1 MRPIISL
8 LIAFL
13 MAGTLT
19 ACGQGEPAPAD
30 AVPAPEPV
38 PVEQVR
44 EDPFAAYFDLSG
56 LSDETLDQ
64 ARQVIDQ
71 ESTQDGVTVH
81 VSQTL
86 GDGRSLY
93 VAFDAIYPEQADP
106 TEFPTVRLAKGAVD
120 DPIQAEELPGLI
132 NSGINGAQT
141 QENTMSYLAE
151 FDFREPC
158 LTGQE
163 VSLLVEDPATG
174 GVHMFTWTAENEGF
188 FAQANLMDQTG
199 RTVGSAALSSFL
211 LTLELPRTD
220 DWTHNQW
227 TALAETLQLLDA
239 DGNPL
244 QGFMNWQGGNGVFY
258 AQFYSPIGPGAAAT
272 IQAENCTGTF
282 Q

>member
-1 MRPIISL
+1 MKPITSL
-8 LIAFL
+8 LIAL
-13 MAGTLT
+13 LLAVTLT
-19 ACGQGEPAPAD
+19 ACGGGKAAPAE
-30 AVPAPEPV
+30 ATPAPEP
-38 PVEQVR
+38 PTADQVQA
-44 EDPFAAYFDLSG
+44 DPFNAYFDLSG
-56 LSDETLDQ
+56 LSNETLDRSLQ
-64 ARQVIDQ
+64 TIDQ
-71 ESTQDGVTVH
+71 ESTRDGVTVR

-93 VAFDAIYPEQADP
+93 VAFDVLYPEQADP
-106 TEFPTVRLAKGAVD
+106 TAFPTVRLAKGAVD
-120 DPIQAEELPGLI
+120 DPSQSEELPGLI
-132 NSGINGAQT
+132 NSGINGVQT
-141 QENTMSYLAE
+141 QENAMSYLAE

-174 GVHMFTWTAENEGF
+174 GIHMFTWTAENEGF
-188 FAQANLMDQTG
+188 LAQADLMDQTG
-199 RTVGSAALSSFL
+199 RTVGSAALSSLL

-244 QGFMNWQGGNGVFY
+244 QGFMGWQGGNGVFY
-258 AQFYSPIGPGAAAT
+258 AQFYSPIGPGAVQT
-272 IQAENCTGTF
+272 IQAENFTGTF

>member
-1 MRPIISL
+1 MRTLMSL

-19 ACGQGEPAPAD
+19 ACGQGGPAPSD
-30 AVPAPEPV
+30 TVPAPEPV

-56 LSDETLDQ
+56 LTPDALDRV
-64 ARQVIDQ
+64 RQVIDQ
-71 ESTQDGVTVH
+71 ESTQDGVTVR

-93 VAFDAIYPEQADP
+93 VAFDVIYPETIDP
-106 TEFPTVRLAKGAVD
+106 TEFPTVRLAKGD
-120 DPIQAEELPGLI
+120 DPSQAEDLPGLI
-132 NSGINGAQT
+132 HSGVNGAQT
-141 QENTMSYLAE
+141 QEDTMSYLAE
-151 FDFREPC
+151 FDFRTPC

-163 VSLLVEDPATG
+163 VSLLVEG
-174 GVHMFTWTAENEGF
+174 SSMGSVHVFTWTAENEGF
-188 FAQANLMDQTG
+188 FAQADLVDQTG
-199 RTVGSAALSSFL
+199 RTVGSAALSSLL
-211 LTLELPRTD
+211 LTLELPRTN

-244 QGFMNWQGGNGVFY
+244 QGFMGWQGGNGVFY
-258 AQFYSPIGPGAAAT
+258 AQFYSPIGPGAVQT
-272 IQAENCTGTF
+272 IQAENFTGTF

>member
-1 MRPIISL
+1 MRSIISL
-8 LIAFL
+8 LIAVL
-13 MAGTLT
+13 LAAALT
-19 ACGQGEPAPAD
+19 ACSQGEPAPAD

-163 VSLLVEDPATG
+163 ISLLVEG
-174 GVHMFTWTAENEGF
+174 SSMGSVHVFTWTAENEGF
-188 FAQANLMDQTG
+188 FAQADLVDQTG

-211 LTLELPRTD
+211 LTLDLPEVD
-220 DWTHNQW
+220 DKTHDQW
-227 TALAETLQLLDA
+227 SAFVETLHLLDA
-239 DGNPL
+239 SGNPL
-244 QGFMNWQGGNGVFY
+244 QELMGWQGGDGAFF

>member
-1 MRPIISL
+1 MKPIISL

-71 ESTQDGVTVH
+71 ESTQDWVTVH

-86 GDGRSLY
+86 GDSRSLY
-93 VAFDAIYPEQADP
+93 VAFDVTYPEKIDP
-106 TEFPTVRLAKGAVD
+106 TESLTVRLAKGAVD
-120 DPIQAEELPGLI
+120 DPIQAEEIPGLI
-132 NSGINGAQT
+132 NSGINGTQT

-163 VSLLVEDPATG
+163 VSLLVEG
-174 GVHMFTWTAENEGF
+174 FSIGSVRMFTWTAENEGF
-188 FAQANLMDQTG
+188 LSQADLVDQTG

-211 LTLELPRTD
+211 LTLELPEAD
-220 DWTHNQW
+220 DKTHDQW
-227 TALAETLQLLDA
+227 TAFVETLHLLDA
-239 DGNPL
+239 SGNPL
-244 QGFMNWQGGNGVFY
+244 QELMGWQGGDGAFF
-258 AQFYSPIGPGAAAT
+258 AQFYSPIGPGAVAT